1 MGSSSGGF
9 RPTGRRPAHVSS
21 RPARPTSRGR
31 RHPTHPTARSAALS
45 GAQKSRGL
53 PPPPRARATLAT
65 APCHLHGLQPA
76 PPPPSPA
83 ASADCIPLHRRPC
96 RLRGLHPA
104 PPPPAPAA
112 SADCSP
118 PPPPLAPAASVVA
131 RRPSCRRS
139 LSPLPVPR
147 KTTPVSPACGD
158 YGICASLS
166 HPTSGGDVAG
176 PPCGSPLGLGQ
187 TLRASFLGRPSQFSC
202 SCPPP
207 SGAPLGQSQTP
218 GTLSGMP
225 NSVSVQT
232 PGVHLAITAG
242 AAAARVPIRWS
253 FSQSRKIN
261 WRKTTAFVRLSS
273 CIGLSRWC

>member
-1 MGSSSGGF
+1 M
-9 RPTGRRPAHVSS
+9 
-21 RPARPTSRGR
+21 
-31 RHPTHPTARSAALS
+31 
-45 GAQKSRGL
+45 K
-53 PPPPRARATLAT
+53 
-65 APCHLHGLQPA
+65 
-76 PPPPSPA
+76 
-83 ASADCIPLHRRPC
+83 
-96 RLRGLHPA
+96 
-104 PPPPAPAA
+104 PAPAA
-112 SADCSP
+112 TCECPPPQQPLGVEDQCDFRRRRGLNSEPQRPEQQRHGVLQRRVPSDWPPSCARFFAASQTNVPRAPTPDASHGTKRCALRP